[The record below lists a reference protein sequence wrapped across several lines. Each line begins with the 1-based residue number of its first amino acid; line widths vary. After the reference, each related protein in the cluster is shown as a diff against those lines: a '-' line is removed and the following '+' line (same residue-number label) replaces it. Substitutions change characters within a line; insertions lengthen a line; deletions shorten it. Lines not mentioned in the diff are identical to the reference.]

1 MFNIKKLNKINVADA
16 KNFFTKNIFAVLS
29 AVVLFVVAV
38 IAFYLLSFLTSSF
51 AKVFFIDEEAIQA
64 QVTNFDLEGYEKIKD
79 KISQ

>member
-1 MFNIKKLNKINVADA
+1 MFNIKKLNKISVADA
-16 KNFFTKNIFAVLS
+16 KNFFAKNVFAVLS
-29 AVVLFVVAV
+29 AVVLLVVAV

-64 QVTNFDLEGYEKIKD
+64 QVTNFDLEEYEKIKD